1 LRSVLQFGES
11 VIEMTTVPTAR
22 SQLSELYVR
31 ESAAIEQEFSATGDG
46 RAALARRTALVDA
59 IVQRL
64 WNEIIVGSNPGSN
77 AGSSASPTTVDP
89 DGPKNFALVATGGFG
104 RGWLFPHS
112 DIDLLF
118 LHAGNSSES
127 EFKDPIRR
135 FSQELWDLRLKLS
148 PATRNLAECERL
160 DPNNV
165 EFAISL
171 LDCRYLAGDRELFSR
186 LREKAV
192 PRLVARDYQN
202 LIQNLA
208 EITRARHHKFG
219 NTVFHLEPNVKDG
232 PGGLRD
238 YNVANW
244 LALISAMEKL
254 KVWPDEKTLL
264 PVSSRRAFDAALDFQ
279 MSVRCFLHFRYG
291 RHDNTLIWEAQDE
304 AAARKIGASIGAN
317 DAEIANTAD
326 WMRIYFGHV
335 RSVHRVCM
343 QLLEE
348 IPAAWSSLYR
358 QFQGW
363 RSKVSSADFSVVD
376 GLIFLQQPAGLR
388 DPEILLRL
396 FHFMAEHG
404 LKLST
409 TTEYKVEQAL
419 PALAATPPR
428 GAELWLYLQETLVQP
443 HAADALR
450 AMNAL
455 RLLAL
460 LLPELKGIE
469 ALVIRDF
476 YHRYTVDEHSFL
488 AIENLHRLKESKSEW
503 DQRFA
508 ELQSELEQ
516 PELLYLAL
524 LLHDSGKAV
533 PSENH
538 VELSLQ
544 LTDSCAE
551 RLDLDP
557 VDRDTLRYLVASHLE
572 MAAATRRDVFDPAN
586 VKSFAEKVGVPERL
600 KMLCLMTYADIKAVN
615 PEAMTPWKADNL
627 WQLYIACA
635 NYLSRSADERV
646 HTADDGSSVA
656 PSSVAPS
663 SLASSNLAHL
673 RSLAP
678 VAGKKINIFL
688 EGLPQR
694 YLRIHGATDVL
705 AHAEMATRLGQD
717 GVQLNLKQVRH
728 WYELTLITTDR
739 PFLFASVSG
748 TLAAWGMNIVK
759 ANAFS
764 NAAGI
769 VVDTFYFTDRFRT
782 LEMNLQEWERLKKS
796 IAAVVKGEADV
807 ARMLRDRLKSEK
819 GNATK
824 VKIATQIEFDDGCSA
839 SSTLVQVLTQDRPG
853 LLYRMCSLISKHE
866 CNIEIA
872 LIETEGQMAIDILY
886 LTSGGAK
893 LSAARQSALGQALR
907 DELAAK

>member
-1 LRSVLQFGES
+1 
-11 VIEMTTVPTAR
+11 MTTVATVR
-22 SQLSELYVR
+22 SELRDLYVR
-31 ESAAIEQEFSATGDG
+31 ESAAIEQEFSVTGEG
-46 RAALARRTALVDA
+46 RTALARRTALVDT

-64 WNEIIVGSNPGSN
+64 WNEIIVSSQPGS
-77 AGSSASPTTVDP
+77 SPADP
-89 DGPKNFALVATGGFG
+89 DSPKNFALVATGGFG

-118 LHAGNSSES
+118 LHAGASSES

-148 PATRNLAECERL
+148 PATRNLAECEKL
-160 DPNNV
+160 DPNNI

-171 LDCRYLAGDRELFSR
+171 LDCRYLAGHRELFSR
-186 LREKAV
+186 LHEKVV
-192 PRLVARDYQN
+192 PRLVGRECQS
-202 LIQNLA
+202 LIQNLG
-208 EITRARHHKFG
+208 EITRARHHKFA

-254 KVWPDEKTLL
+254 KVWPDAQTLL

-279 MSVRCFLHFRYG
+279 MSVRCFLHYRHG
-291 RHDNTLIWEAQDE
+291 RHDNTLTWEAQDE
-304 AAARKIGASIGAN
+304 AAARKIGASIGVN
-317 DAEIANTAD
+317 DAEITSAAD
-326 WMRIYFGHV
+326 WMRVYFGHV
-335 RSVHRVCM
+335 RSVHRVCN

-363 RSKVSSADFSVVD
+363 RSKVASDDFSVVD
-376 GLIFLQQPAGLR
+376 GLIFLKQPQPPGGLPRLENRETWGTQLR
-388 DPEILLRL
+388 DPEMLLRL

-443 HAADALR
+443 HAAEALR

-469 ALVIRDF
+469 ALVVRDF

-488 AIENLHRLKESKSEW
+488 AIENLHRLKDSKSEW
-503 DQRFA
+503 DLRFA
-508 ELQSELEQ
+508 ELLGELEQ

-533 PSENH
+533 PGENH
-538 VELSLQ
+538 VEASLQ
-544 LTDSCAE
+544 LTDTCTE

-557 VDRDTLRYLVASHLE
+557 VDRETVRYLVASHLE
-572 MAAATRRDVFDPAN
+572 MSAAVRRDVFDPAN
-586 VKSFAEKVGVPERL
+586 VKSFAERVGVPERL
-600 KMLCLMTYADIKAVN
+600 KMLCLLTYADIKAVN

-635 NYLSRSADERV
+635 NYLNRSADERV
-646 HTADDGSSVA
+646 HTGSDVGNLWPANMA
-656 PSSVAPS
+656 P
-663 SLASSNLAHL
+663 SNLAHL

-678 VAGKKINIFL
+678 VAGKKINVFL

-705 AHAEMATRLGQD
+705 AHAEMAARLGQD
-717 GVQLNLKQVRH
+717 GVQLSLKQVRH

-748 TLAAWGMNIVK
+748 ALAAWGMNIVK

-764 NAAGI
+764 NAAGM

-796 IAAVVKGEADV
+796 IAAVIKGEADV

-819 GNATK
+819 GNGTK

-839 SSTLVQVLTQDRPG
+839 QSTLVQILTQDRPG
-853 LLYRMCSLISKHE
+853 LLYRMCSVVSKHE

-893 LSAARQSALGQALR
+893 LSTDRQAALGRALR
-907 DELAAK
+907 EELAAK

>member
-1 LRSVLQFGES
+1 
-11 VIEMTTVPTAR
+11 MTTGATVR
-22 SQLSELYVR
+22 SELSDLYIR
-31 ESAAIEQEFSATGDG
+31 ESAAIEREFSLTGEG
-46 RAALARRTALVDA
+46 RTALARRAALVDS

-64 WNEIIVGSNPGSN
+64 WNEIIVASQPGSSP
-77 AGSSASPTTVDP
+77 AGP
-89 DGPKNFALVATGGFG
+89 DSPKNFALVATGGFG

-118 LHAGNSSES
+118 LHANGNSES

-171 LDCRYLAGDRELFSR
+171 FDCRYLAGDRDLFSR

-192 PRLVARDYQN
+192 PRLVGRECQN

-208 EITRARHHKFG
+208 ELTRARHHKFG

-254 KVWPDEKTLL
+254 RVWPDMNALL
-264 PVSSRRAFDAALDFQ
+264 PVSSRRAFDAAVDFQ
-279 MSVRCFLHFRYG
+279 MSVRCFLHFRHG
-291 RHDNTLIWEAQDE
+291 RHDNTLTWEAQDE

-317 DAEIANTAD
+317 DAEITNAAD
-326 WMRIYFGHV
+326 WMRVYFGHV
-335 RSVHRVCM
+335 RSVHRVCN

-363 RSKVSSADFSVVD
+363 RSRVASDDFSVVD
-376 GLIFLQQPAGLR
+376 GLIFLQQPSGLR
-388 DPEILLRL
+388 DPEMLLRL
-396 FHFMAEHG
+396 FHFMAEHS

-409 TTEYKVEQAL
+409 TTEFKVEQAL

-469 ALVIRDF
+469 ALVVRDF

-503 DQRFA
+503 DQRFG
-508 ELQSELEQ
+508 ELLSELEQ

-533 PSENH
+533 PSDNH

-544 LTDSCAE
+544 LTDSCTE

-557 VDRDTLRYLVASHLE
+557 VDRETVRYLVASHLE
-572 MAAATRRDVFDPAN
+572 MSAAMRRDVFDPAN
-586 VKSFAEKVGVPERL
+586 VKSFAEKVGLPERL
-600 KMLCLMTYADIKAVN
+600 KMLCLLTYADIKAVN

-646 HTADDGSSVA
+646 HTGDAG
-656 PSSVAPS
+656 
-663 SLASSNLAHL
+663 SNLAHV
-673 RSLAP
+673 RSLAH
-678 VAGKKINIFL
+678 VAGKRINIFL

-705 AHAEMATRLGQD
+705 AHAEMAARLGQD
-717 GVQLNLKQVRH
+717 GVQLSLKQVRH

-748 TLAAWGMNIVK
+748 ALAAWGMNIVK

-764 NAAGI
+764 NAAGM

-796 IAAVVKGEADV
+796 IAAVIKGEADL

-819 GNATK
+819 VNGTK
-824 VKIATQIEFDDGCSA
+824 VKIATQIEFDDSCSA
-839 SSTLVQVLTQDRPG
+839 HSTLVQILTQDRPG
-853 LLYRMCSLISKHE
+853 LLYRMCSVVSKHE

-872 LIETEGQMAIDILY
+872 LIETEGQMAIDVLY
-886 LTSGGAK
+886 LTSDGAK
-893 LSAARQSALGQALR
+893 LNADRRAALGQALH
-907 DELAAK
+907 DELAEK

>member
-1 LRSVLQFGES
+1 
-11 VIEMTTVPTAR
+11 MTTGAIVR
-22 SQLSELYVR
+22 SELWDLYGR
-31 ESAAIEQEFSATGDG
+31 ESAAIEQEFSITGEG
-46 RAALARRTALVDA
+46 RVALARRTALVDS

-64 WNEIIVGSNPGSN
+64 WNEIIVGSRPGSTSSGP
-77 AGSSASPTTVDP
+77 AGP
-89 DGPKNFALVATGGFG
+89 DSPKNFALVATGGFG

-118 LHAGNSSES
+118 LHAGSDSEA

-148 PATRNLAECERL
+148 PATRNLSECERL

-171 LDCRYLAGDRELFSR
+171 LDCRYLAGDRELFTR
-186 LREKAV
+186 LREKVV
-192 PRLVARDYQN
+192 PRLVGRECQN

-279 MSVRCFLHFRYG
+279 MSVRCFLHFRHG
-291 RHDNTLIWEAQDE
+291 RHDNTLFWEAQDE
-304 AAARKIGASIGAN
+304 AAARKIGAS
-317 DAEIANTAD
+317 DADIASAAD

-335 RSVHRVCM
+335 RSVHRVCN

-363 RSKVSSADFSVVD
+363 RSRVASDDFSVVD
-376 GLIFLQQPAGLR
+376 GLIFLKQAQQADGLR
-388 DPEILLRL
+388 DPEMLLRL

-450 AMNAL
+450 SMNAL

-469 ALVIRDF
+469 ALVVRDF

-508 ELQSELEQ
+508 ELLSELEQ

-533 PSENH
+533 PSDNH

-544 LTDSCAE
+544 LTDSCTE

-557 VDRDTLRYLVASHLE
+557 VDRETVRYLVASHLE
-572 MAAATRRDVFDPAN
+572 MSAAMRRDVFDPAN
-586 VKSFAEKVGVPERL
+586 VKSFAEKVGVPERM
-600 KMLCLMTYADIKAVN
+600 KMQCLMTYADIKAVN

-646 HTADDGSSVA
+646 HTGNNNNEDS
-656 PSSVAPS
+656 S
-663 SLASSNLAHL
+663 SLAHL
-673 RSLAP
+673 HSLAP
-678 VAGKKINIFL
+678 VAGKKINVFL

-705 AHAEMATRLGQD
+705 AHAEMASRLGQD

-748 TLAAWGMNIVK
+748 ALAAWGMNIVK

-764 NAAGI
+764 NAAGM

-782 LEMNLQEWERLKKS
+782 LEMNLQEWERLKQS

-819 GNATK
+819 ANGTK

-839 SSTLVQVLTQDRPG
+839 HSTLVQILTQDRPG
-853 LLYRMCSLISKHE
+853 LLYRMCSLVSKHE

-872 LIETEGQMAIDILY
+872 LIETEGQMAIDVLY

-893 LSAARQSALGQALR
+893 LSADLQAALGRALR
-907 DELAAK
+907 EELAAK

>member
-1 LRSVLQFGES
+1 
-11 VIEMTTVPTAR
+11 MTTGATVR
-22 SQLSELYVR
+22 GELSDLYVR
-31 ESAAIEQEFSATGDG
+31 QSAAIEREFSLGGEG
-46 RAALARRTALVDA
+46 RVALTRRAALVDA
-59 IVQRL
+59 IVRRL
-64 WNEIIVGSNPGSN
+64 WDEIIV
-77 AGSSASPTTVDP
+77 ASAPSDP

-118 LHAGNSSES
+118 LCAGNSEG

-135 FSQELWDLRLKLS
+135 FSQELWDLRMKLS
-148 PATRNLAECERL
+148 PATRNLAECEKL

-165 EFAISL
+165 EFAIAL

-192 PRLVARDYQN
+192 PRLVERECQN

-208 EITRARHHKFG
+208 ELTRARHHKFG

-254 KVWPDEKTLL
+254 KVWPDANTLL

-279 MSVRCFLHFRYG
+279 MSVRCFLHYRHA
-291 RHDNTLIWEAQDE
+291 RHDNTLTWEMQDE
-304 AAARKIGASIGAN
+304 AAAKKIGASFGMN
-317 DAEIANTAD
+317 DAGIANAAD
-326 WMRIYFGHV
+326 WMRVYFGHV
-335 RSVHRVCM
+335 RGVHRVCN

-363 RSKVSSADFSVVD
+363 RSKVANDDFSVVD
-376 GLIFLQQPAGLR
+376 GLIFLKQPKQIQSLQPSGLVPRLENRETWGTQLR
-388 DPEILLRL
+388 DPETLLRL

-460 LLPELKGIE
+460 LLPELKGME
-469 ALVIRDF
+469 ALVVRDF

-488 AIENLHRLKESKSEW
+488 AIENLHRLKEAKSEW

-508 ELQSELEQ
+508 ELLGELEQ

-533 PSENH
+533 PSDNH
-538 VELSLQ
+538 VEISLQ
-544 LTDSCAE
+544 FTDSCTE

-557 VDRDTLRYLVASHLE
+557 VDRETVRYLVASHLE
-572 MAAATRRDVFDPAN
+572 MSAAVRRDVFDPAN
-586 VKSFAEKVGVPERL
+586 VKSFAERVGVPERL

-646 HTADDGSSVA
+646 HTGDDVGNLWPANLA
-656 PSSVAPS
+656 P
-663 SLASSNLAHL
+663 SNLAHL

-705 AHAEMATRLGQD
+705 AHAEMAGRLGQD
-717 GVQLNLKQVRH
+717 SVQLSLKQVRH

-748 TLAAWGMNIVK
+748 ALAAWGMNIVK

-764 NAAGI
+764 NAAGM

-782 LEMNLQEWERLKKS
+782 LEMNLQEWDRLKKS
-796 IAAVVKGEADV
+796 IAAVIKGEADV

-819 GNATK
+819 ANGTK

-839 SSTLVQVLTQDRPG
+839 HSTLVQILTQDRPG
-853 LLYRMCSLISKHE
+853 LLYQMCSLISKHE

-893 LSAARQSALGQALR
+893 LGADRQAALGQALR